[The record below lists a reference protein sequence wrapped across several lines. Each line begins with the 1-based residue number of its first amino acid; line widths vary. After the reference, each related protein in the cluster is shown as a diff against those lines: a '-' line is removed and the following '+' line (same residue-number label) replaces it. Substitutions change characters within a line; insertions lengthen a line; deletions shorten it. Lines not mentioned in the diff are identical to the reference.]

1 MAKRLKLRICRAI
14 ATTLQSCRS
23 TDPSIL
29 PQNPV
34 PSFSTLRFSLPPDH
48 KPLRS
53 AAAFISAG
61 PATGSLP
68 PLKFKWQKEEKWH
81 VVDAE
86 TAHHHH
92 HQPNKPRLKI
102 YNSAADDLALT
113 PPSPPLASSS
123 AERNSSRRRK
133 KKKKN
138 IPSRLRLS
146 TSSADSGWFSSEGGG
161 AAAAAAAGGQM
172 DEEETET
179 LVSSSESSSFN
190 PHRRSKRRGAV
201 SKTRTKRAAAAEGE
215 TAARLSVFKKL
226 IPCTVE
232 GKVKESFAVVKR
244 SDEPY
249 EDFKESMM
257 EMIVEK
263 QMFEE
268 KELEQL
274 LQCFLSL
281 NSRHY
286 HGIIVQAF
294 SEIWEVIFSPA
305 VAAPQLSGHH
315 LRRVS

>member
-23 TDPSIL
+23 TDPSNL
-29 PQNPV
+29 PQDPV

-48 KPLRS
+48 QPHRS

-61 PATGSLP
+61 PATASLQ

-81 VVDAE
+81 VIDSEKA
-86 TAHHHH
+86 HHH

-102 YNSAADDLALT
+102 YNSAAADDLALT
-113 PPSPPLASSS
+113 PPASSS
-123 AERNSSRRRK
+123 VERNRSRRRK

-161 AAAAAAAGGQM
+161 AAAAAAGGQI

-179 LVSSSESSSFN
+179 LVSSSESPSFN

-201 SKTRTKRAAAAEGE
+201 SKKRTKRAAAGEGE

-226 IPCTVE
+226 IPCAVE
-232 GKVKESFAVVKR
+232 GKVKESFAVVKK

-268 KELEQL
+268 RDLEQL

-294 SEIWEVIFSPA
+294 SEIWGVIFSPA
-305 VAAPQLSGHH
+305 AAAASELSGHH